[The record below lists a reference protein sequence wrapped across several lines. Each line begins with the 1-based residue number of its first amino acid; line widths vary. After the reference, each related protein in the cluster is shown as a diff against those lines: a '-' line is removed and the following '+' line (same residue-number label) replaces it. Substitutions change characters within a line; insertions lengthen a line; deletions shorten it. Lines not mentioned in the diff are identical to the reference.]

1 MKSNYF
7 ETILGSIILLFAL
20 YGLMIFFQA
29 NKSFDND
36 ESIKITAR
44 FLKSGGVFV
53 GNDVKLRGIKIG
65 TVSNISLDENYLAKV
80 DMLADKKIL
89 IPKSSEASIQSEGI
103 LGNKYISIVPSDDKE
118 TFLSNEEEFI
128 NIKDFDS
135 IEDQVSKIIF
145 LATQ

>member
-80 DMLADKKIL
+80 DMLVDKKIL
-89 IPKSSEASIQSEGI
+89 IPKSSEVSIQSEGI

>member
-65 TVSNISLDENYLAKV
+65 TVSNISLDENYLAQV
-80 DMLADKKIL
+80 DMLVDKKIQ